1 MIEIKDKKKC
11 CGCAAC
17 YNACPVDAVSMKPD
31 FEGFLYPSVD
41 KEKCIDCGLCER
53 VCPIINFSEPDKGYL
68 KSFVLRTKDKDDL
81 LGSTSG
87 GFTSPLIDYVIAH
100 DGVVCCASYN
110 KDFKVEHIIV
120 SSRKDVVD
128 NKRYMR
134 GSKYVQSDLGESFKT
149 IKNCLQDNKLVCFI
163 GTTCQTTGLK
173 QYLGKEYEN
182 LITIDLVCHGTP
194 SPLLF
199 EKYIKYQEDKHKS
212 QMTDIVFRNKTYG
225 YHSGTMRIKF
235 ANGDDY
241 FGSARVDFMLK
252 SFFAEI
258 ASRPSCYECHFKTKK
273 RVSDFTIYDAWRADQ
288 IVKSIQDD
296 DKGYTNVIVHSQ
308 KGLDLLDALKDEYHM
323 YEADSDLAVKLD
335 GKMVMRSA
343 VPHKLR
349 DDYYKDLANED
360 LGDHINRF
368 IPVTKMDYFLESI
381 KIVLYKMGL
390 IRSLKKIKK
399 RIKK

>member
-11 CGCAAC
+11 CGCTAC
-17 YNACPVDAVSMKPD
+17 YNACPVNAISMEPD

-53 VCPIINFSEPDKGYL
+53 VCPIINFSEPDNGYL

-87 GFTSPLIDYVIAH
+87 GFTTPLIDYVISH
-100 DGVVCCASYN
+100 DGIVCCASYN
-110 KDFKVEHIIV
+110 ANFKVEHIIV
-120 SSRKDVVD
+120 SSQKDVAE
-128 NKRYMR
+128 NKKYMR
-134 GSKYVQSDLGESFKT
+134 GSKYVQSDLGESYKAIKT
-149 IKNCLQDNKLVCFI
+149 CLQDNKLVCFI
-163 GTTCQTTGLK
+163 GTTCQVTGLK

-182 LITIDLVCHGTP
+182 LITVDLVCHGTP

-199 EKYIKYQEDKHKS
+199 EKYVKYQEDKHKS
-212 QMTDIVFRNKTYG
+212 KIEDIVFRNKTYG

-241 FGSARVDFMLK
+241 FGSARVDYMLK
-252 SFFAEI
+252 SFFTEI
-258 ASRPSCYECHFKTKK
+258 ASRPSCYECRFKTKK

-288 IVKSIQDD
+288 IVKSIKDD

-308 KGLDLLDALKDEYHM
+308 KGLDILETLKDEYCI

-343 VPHKLR
+343 VPHPLR
-349 DDYYKDLANED
+349 DNYYKDLATDD
-360 LGDHINRF
+360 LGEHINKF
-368 IPVTKMDYFLESI
+368 IPITRMDYFFESF

-390 IRSLKKIKK
+390 IRTLKKIKK